1 MANNILTESEISF
14 LEEDG
19 REEVHVYTEKGEIE
33 NLEPNSRKVKSQVPL
48 IRRHSKRGKKEY

>member
-14 LEEDG
+14 LKEDERG
-19 REEVHVYTEKGEIE
+19 EVHVCNENGEIQ

-48 IRRHSKRGKKEY
+48 IR